1 MLRIPTHFEMFEFFQ
16 EWTVYEILTLVIT
29 FLFAISMGLKTL
41 YNWYKKRR
49 EKKEYTELMEDPLEV
64 HFLIPTLK
72 DHKITYE
79 KQDTEIH
86 TKDELEIPKGIKDVI
101 FLRIIPRIN
110 VKVADK
116 YFGFKIKETRK
127 KPEIS
132 YSDVFRKEGNVE
144 IEWYKDWY
152 GHLHF
157 LKERFWYKEEK
168 YVSSFRIKTYEKGD
182 YTFYMYF
189 HVSCYEYKSVKEE
202 RHTVFEKTLKIRV
215 K

>member
-1 MLRIPTHFEMFEFFQ
+1 MDFHPSTNNFPIYSFKGTKNTIQ
-16 EWTVYEILTLVIT
+16 LVR
-29 FLFAISMGLKTL
+29 KE
-41 YNWYKKRR
+41 R
-49 EKKEYTELMEDPLEV
+49 KEYAELMEDPLEV
-64 HFLIPTLK
+64 HFFIPTLE
-72 DHKITYE
+72 DYKITYE

-86 TKDELEIPKGIKDVI
+86 TKDELEIPKDIKDVI

-110 VKVADK
+110 VKVGDR

-132 YSDVFRKEGNVE
+132 YSDAFMKEGNLE

-157 LKERFWYKEEK
+157 PKERFWYKDEI
-168 YVSSFRIKTYEKGD
+168 YVASIKIETHEKGD
-182 YTFYMYF
+182 YPFYMKF
-189 HVSCYEYKSVKEE
+189 RLSCYEYKSVKEE
-202 RHTVFEKTLKIRV
+202 RHTVFEKTLKKRV